1 MSNKVLALYIA
12 VIVIAAAYLLFFENV
27 LGHSVRIGGQDHYF
41 SAFDIVTIG
50 ISLVALVLLVLSFM
64 AYRRHPD
71 SRMLMV
77 SFAFLLFTI
86 YSILNAVDNFF
97 LGGYSAIGIAEK
109 VVQFLVLLTFLVIL
123 FKK

>member
-1 MSNKVLALYIA
+1 VA
-12 VIVIAAAYLLFFENV
+12 VIVITAGYLILVENV
-27 LGHSVRIGGQDHYF
+27 PTHSIRIGGQDHYF
-41 SAFDIVTIG
+41 SAFDVVTMAIG
-50 ISLVALVLLVLSFM
+50 VVALILLVVSFM

-86 YSILNAVDNFF
+86 FSVLDVIDNFF
-97 LGGYSAIGIAEK
+97 LGGYTAIGIAERI
-109 VVQFLVLLTFLVIL
+109 VHFLVLITFLVIL

>member
-1 MSNKVLALYIA
+1 MENKILILYA
-12 VIVIAAAYLLFFENV
+12 VVIIITAAYLLFFENV
-27 LGHSVRIGGQDHYF
+27 LGHSVRISGQDHYF
-41 SAFDIVTIG
+41 SAFDVVTIA
-50 ISLVALVLLVLSFM
+50 ISLVALALLVVAFM

-86 YSILNAVDNFF
+86 FSILSAIDNFF
-97 LGGYSAIGIAEK
+97 LGGYTAIGIAEK
-109 VVQFLVLLTFLVIL
+109 VVHFLVLLTFLVIL

>member
-1 MSNKVLALYIA
+1 MNKVFILYIA
-12 VIVIAAAYLLFFENV
+12 VIVVAAAYLLLFENV
-27 LGHSVRIGGQDHYF
+27 LGHSIRIGGQDHYF
-41 SAFDIVTIG
+41 SAFDVVTIG
-50 ISLVALVLLVLSFM
+50 ISLVALALLVLSFM

-86 YSILNAVDNFF
+86 FSILSAVDNFF
-97 LGGYSAIGIAEK
+97 LGSYSAIGIAEK
-109 VVQFLVLLTFLVIL
+109 VVHFLILLTFLVIL